1 MFKDDYKK
9 LHKDHISI
17 NHSLKFKIWVRLV
30 RQKKVIT
37 TEEFLEVFPEMKGL
51 AEVWEECL
59 DANGKPKKNGKAW
72 RKFCDE
78 RAELH

>member
-1 MFKDDYKK
+1 M
-9 LHKDHISI
+9 
-17 NHSLKFKIWVRLV
+17 KFKIWVRLV

-78 RAELH
+78 RAELHKKKKNENKAKANKAMRI